1 MCCTPSTFFTKLD
14 FEELGSDELRSPE
27 SKIKHFLRDIVVAA
41 ASSSIAAAETADCK
55 IKNKNEFGT

>member
-1 MCCTPSTFFTKLD
+1 MTKLD

-27 SKIKHFLRDIVVAA
+27 RKIKHFLRDIVVAA
-41 ASSSIAAAETADCK
+41 AASSIAAADTADCK